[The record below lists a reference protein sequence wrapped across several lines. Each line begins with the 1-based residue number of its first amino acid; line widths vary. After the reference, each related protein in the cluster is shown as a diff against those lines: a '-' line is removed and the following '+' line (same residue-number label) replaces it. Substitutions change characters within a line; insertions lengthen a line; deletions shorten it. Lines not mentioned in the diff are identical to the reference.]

1 MTTPKPPNDPTT
13 TGRDTAVDPV
23 ETSEQQAKFADQIV
37 QAKIMTNEQL
47 LRQKQIQA
55 DINKSLGEAFQAQ
68 KRNLESQQIL
78 ISNYAADVKDAMKDI
93 DTSAD
98 VIEGLSKKYEDFAK
112 GNKLLFEEISKAAK
126 ELSEEEFAAKIESV
140 KGELIEAKSIGDS
153 FNGSLTSMTKA
164 FGIAAK
170 SGDTFGG
177 ALVGGALKLT
187 KFQSAAARK
196 EAFDSLGNSF
206 KETLSVGNLLGS
218 LFDNLIKTALEFD
231 KAAKKLSSSFG
242 ELGAYQD
249 LLVSNSAEITK
260 MGLTAADQGTIVS
273 TLATGFAGL
282 SRQTTAANEALKLN
296 TATLESLGGSATNA
310 AKILTVMSV
319 GMGRNAKD
327 VSNLTLALAGNSK
340 AFGMTAGQIV
350 EDFASMSSSLA
361 GYGDEMERVFLDLA
375 EQSKRTG
382 IAIKQLNTIA
392 ESFDKFSGAATKA
405 GQINAL
411 FGTSISSMAMTS
423 MDAGQRMEYLQQ
435 QLGHLSVDNMSRYQK
450 LALKDAMGFQSVGEA
465 VQFLGGALSDEE
477 QAQIDAVNLQKEMGE
492 TMRDVAKATLPL
504 TKQLANMFAEI
515 TSNPETINAI
525 VNGLKQLSKF
535 LLIVTD
541 NLATTVAALIS
552 LKLIGLV
559 MPLILAKV
567 AAGTFSLGMAGKFA
581 FGSFMLFLGV
591 LSLIFATFH
600 ATRSPAFYLLFG
612 VIAAGIFAM
621 GMAAQATQPG
631 LYAIA
636 AAALAVGLGL
646 SAIFYTVS
654 MVVDSLTGLFVVLSE
669 GATDFPKAAA
679 GIYAISGGMAA
690 LAGTSAVAA
699 TGLTAALGALTA
711 MKSVLNFGDNS
722 FDDLVKTG
730 DQISK
735 IGGGIGNFGSG
746 LQKIKSAAAE
756 LKSAVGDSMIMASM
770 EGQKMSV
777 IVGRDAAVATLFKN
791 DTLNIKVDMPT
802 INIPTPKFE
811 VFIDGKAID
820 ARIEQRYNK

>member
-1 MTTPKPPNDPTT
+1 MTTKNPPNDPTT
-13 TGRDTAVDPV
+13 TGRDTATNPV
-23 ETSEQQAKFADQIV
+23 ETAEQQAKFADQIV

-55 DINKSLGEAFQAQ
+55 DINKSLGEAYQAQ

-78 ISNYAADVKDAMKDI
+78 ISNYAADVKEAVKDI
-93 DTSAD
+93 NTSEAA
-98 VIEGLSKKYEDFAK
+98 IAALSKKYEDFAK
-112 GNKLLFEEISKAAK
+112 GNKLLFEEIATAAK
-126 ELSEEEFAAKIESV
+126 TLSPEEFAAKIESI
-140 KGELIEAKSIGDS
+140 KGELVEAKSIGDN

-164 FGIAAK
+164 FGFAAK
-170 SGDTFGG
+170 SGDTFSG
-177 ALVGGALKLT
+177 ALLGGALKLT

-206 KETLSVGNLLGS
+206 KETLSPLNLMSS

-249 LLVSNSAEITK
+249 LLISNSAEITK

-282 SRQTTAANEALKLN
+282 SRQTIATQESLKLN

-310 AKILTVMSV
+310 AKMLTVMSV

-382 IAIKQLNTIA
+382 IAITQLNAIA

-405 GQINAL
+405 GQVNAL

-477 QAQIDAVNLQKEMGE
+477 QAQIDAVKLQKEMGE

-504 TKQLANMFAEI
+504 TKQLAVMFADL
-515 TSNPETINAI
+515 TSNSGTIDAI
-525 VNGLKQLSKF
+525 VNGLRSLSS
-535 LLIVTD
+535 LL
-541 NLATTVAALIS
+541 LFATENIYTTIAALVA
-552 LKLIGLV
+552 LKTIGIV
-559 MPLILAKV
+559 MPPILSAL
-567 AAGTFSLGMAGKFA
+567 AAGTFAWGTATNFALGA
-581 FGSFMLFLGV
+581 FGILLVVLGALFYQ
-591 LSLIFATFH
+591 FH
-600 ATRSPAFYLLFG
+600 KTASPAFYLLFG
-612 VIAAGIFAM
+612 VIAVGIFAM

-654 MVVDSLTGLFVVLSE
+654 MVVDSLTGLFEVLSK
-669 GATDFPKAAA
+669 GATDFPMAAA

-699 TGLTAALGALTA
+699 TGLTAALAALTA
-711 MKSVLNFGDNS
+711 MKGVLNFGDNS

-730 DQISK
+730 DQIAK
-735 IGGGIGNFGSG
+735 IGGGIGSFGSG

-777 IVGRDAAVATLFKN
+777 VIGRDAAVATLFKN
-791 DTLNIKVDMPT
+791 DTLNIKVDMPK
-802 INIPTPKFE
+802 INIPAPKFE
-811 VFIDGKAID
+811 IYIDGKAID